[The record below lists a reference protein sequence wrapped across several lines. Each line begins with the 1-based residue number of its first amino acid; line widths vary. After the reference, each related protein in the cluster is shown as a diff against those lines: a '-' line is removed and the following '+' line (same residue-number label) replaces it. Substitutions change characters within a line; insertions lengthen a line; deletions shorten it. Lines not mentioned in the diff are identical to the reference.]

1 MTVILASRFDITP
14 EAVLAVAWK
23 GEPVTIDGAAL
34 SRIATSRAAFLRY
47 LDADPNAS
55 VYGVNQGHGEMI
67 GRTLDEKDRQHLARL
82 KPLAAAVAFGEPYPH
97 RVTRAMVLAR
107 LANLLGGH
115 GMATP
120 RLVEAL
126 AGMLNRGPIPCVP
139 RQGQGGPG
147 EILVLYTL
155 FAALAGRLALQA
167 GERGALI
174 NGSPAAAAVL
184 ADAVLTAERRI
195 AVAEEVL
202 ALAIVAFNAPAE
214 HYETVLGELLG
225 GEHDR
230 RAFAR
235 LAALLDGTTDCG
247 APRAYQA
254 PVSYRIVP
262 HVLAQAHAAIGFA
275 QELAGR
281 SLSSVTHN
289 PVYLAPDETHAHG
302 RCLSTGGFHNPVAA
316 PAMDGI
322 AGAWA
327 DLCLIC
333 LRLCAGLMNGRV
345 SGFPDFLLAGRGAG
359 ETDGHGAVGYL
370 PMAIAGF
377 LEEAR
382 AAATR
387 TFIPAADASV
397 FGQDDVGAPALLAW
411 PKCLAA
417 GQSLDSALAVLSV
430 AASQALHV
438 LNRERV
444 PNRLAE
450 LLSLVRSRVPPVE
463 GDRVL
468 GPEMQHLSGDLT
480 ARIFA
485 DDRVG
490 RGVTA

>member
-1 MTVILASRFDITP
+1 VTVILASRFDITP
-14 EAVLAVAWK
+14 EAVLAVAWR
-23 GEPVTIDGAAL
+23 GEPVALDASAL
-34 SRIATSRAAFLRY
+34 SGIAAARAAFVRY
-47 LDADPNAS
+47 LDEGPGAP

-67 GRTLDEKDRQHLARL
+67 EQALDEADRQCLARL

-97 RVTRAMVLAR
+97 RITRAMVLAR

-120 RLVEAL
+120 RLVDAL
-126 AGMLNRGPIPCVP
+126 VGMLNDGPIPCVP
-139 RQGQGGPG
+139 SRGQGGPG

-155 FAALAGRLALQA
+155 FAGLSQRLNLQA

-184 ADAVLTAERRI
+184 ADAALSAERRI

-202 ALAIVAFNAPAE
+202 ALAIAAFNAPAE
-214 HYETVLGELLG
+214 HYDTVLGALLG

-230 RAFAR
+230 QAFAR
-235 LAALLDGTTDCG
+235 LAALLDGMTGCG
-247 APRAYQA
+247 EPRAHQA

-262 HVLAQAHAAIGFA
+262 HVLAQAHAAVGFA
-275 QELAGR
+275 RARAAE
-281 SLSSVTHN
+281 SLSAVTHN
-289 PVYLAPDETHAHG
+289 PVYLAPDENCALG
-302 RCLSTGGFHNPVAA
+302 RCLGNGGFHNAVAA

-327 DLCLIC
+327 DLCLVC

-345 SGFPDFLLAGRGAG
+345 SGFPDFLLTGRGAG

-397 FGQDDVGAPALLAW
+397 FGQDDVGAPAFLAW
-411 PKCLAA
+411 PKCVAA
-417 GQSLDSALAVLSV
+417 GRALDAALAVLAV

-438 LNRERV
+438 QNRERV
-444 PNRLAE
+444 PARLAG
-450 LLSLVRSRVPPVE
+450 LLTLVRSRVPPVE

-468 GPEMQHLSGDLT
+468 GPEMQRLADDLT

-485 DDRVG
+485 DDRAG
-490 RGVTA
+490 RSAAA